1 MRSPKE
7 YKESLKRM
15 RPNVYK
21 FGELIEDVT
30 THPAT
35 RRTVEGH
42 AKLFWAAMSER
53 WGELFSKESSLIG
66 ERVSRYLTLIKTPE
80 DMVANCRMKRAAFN
94 LTGTCTGGRC
104 VGWNAINAMWATA
117 YEMARDGVEW
127 GEEYSRR
134 LMEWLIWAQKE
145 DITLSGALTDPK
157 GDRTKGPGGQKDP
170 LSYLKIVE
178 KDDEGITVRGAKIMI
193 AGVAAANYIFVLP
206 GRGMR
211 EGEEDYAVSF
221 VVPRDEEGITCV
233 EARHPSDLREM
244 EEGWDNPVERGGITQ
259 SYVLFDDVR
268 IPWERVF
275 MAGEAKYSGRAVM
288 NFIRMY
294 RASIGGCVA
303 GQGDLMAASSV
314 LIARAN
320 GLQEKAFRAELAK
333 MVVNNETTFAVG
345 VAASLLGEQHPS
357 GIWLP
362 STLLS
367 NVNKVHVGTLPYETK
382 RLAQEIA
389 GGIAETGC
397 MPSFKDL
404 QDERYGELLKRYL
417 SGATD
422 PEIRIKLA
430 RFIEWLT
437 VGGGIP
443 GTMHGGGSPGGAR
456 MMLLRSYPMGEYIE
470 RVRELLELDR
480 LPGEDE

>member
-211 EGEEDYAVSF
+211 EG
-221 VVPRDEEGITCV
+221 
-233 EARHPSDLREM
+233 
-244 EEGWDNPVERGGITQ
+244 
-259 SYVLFDDVR
+259 
-268 IPWERVF
+268 
-275 MAGEAKYSGRAVM
+275 
-288 NFIRMY
+288 
-294 RASIGGCVA
+294 
-303 GQGDLMAASSV
+303 
-314 LIARAN
+314 
-320 GLQEKAFRAELAK
+320 
-333 MVVNNETTFAVG
+333 
-345 VAASLLGEQHPS
+345 
-357 GIWLP
+357 
-362 STLLS
+362 
-367 NVNKVHVGTLPYETK
+367 
-382 RLAQEIA
+382 
-389 GGIAETGC
+389 
-397 MPSFKDL
+397 
-404 QDERYGELLKRYL
+404 
-417 SGATD
+417 
-422 PEIRIKLA
+422 
-430 RFIEWLT
+430 
-437 VGGGIP
+437 
-443 GTMHGGGSPGGAR
+443 
-456 MMLLRSYPMGEYIE
+456 
-470 RVRELLELDR
+470 
-480 LPGEDE
+480 